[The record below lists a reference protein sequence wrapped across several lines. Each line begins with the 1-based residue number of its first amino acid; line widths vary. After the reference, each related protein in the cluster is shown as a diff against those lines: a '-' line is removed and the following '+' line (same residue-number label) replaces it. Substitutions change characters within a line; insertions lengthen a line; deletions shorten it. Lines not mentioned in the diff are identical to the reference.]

1 MTANRITDCEGFHRR
16 DFLALGTAGLFGLTL
31 PDLLR
36 MEAQG
41 ARPTRK
47 ARGVILVWLGG
58 GPATID
64 MWDLK
69 PDAPENIRGEF
80 KPIRTDVEGVEISEH
95 LPRMAKVMKHC
106 AIVRSVYHTV
116 PDHGRGAVW
125 MLTGN
130 KPVQTTQYPSLG
142 SLCAK
147 LLPAEP
153 GVPPYISFG
162 GGGYTSAGYL
172 GTAYNPFQVE
182 GSGQGMRVRGVSL
195 PQGFT
200 LDDLENRNK
209 LLEDMDEKFKEL
221 DKSSDAVS
229 GLDKFHQ
236 QALDVLRA
244 DKTKKAF
251 DLNSEKA
258 ELRARYGS
266 DNFGNAMLAARRL
279 IEAGVRFVTVTIGGW
294 DTHGQNFQNLRTRLL
309 PPVDRSLSALID
321 DLEDRKLL
329 DSTVVYCAGEFGR
342 TPKVN
347 KGSGRDHWARSMAV
361 LLAGGGIKSGYAHGS
376 TDAHGMAPNREPCT
390 PDDVAAT
397 VFHCLGL
404 DSHHEV
410 MSTSGRP
417 MSLFREGKVIDK
429 LVN

>member
-1 MTANRITDCEGFHRR
+1 MTKNRITDCEGFHRR

-47 ARGVILVWLGG
+47 AKGVILVWLGG
-58 GPATID
+58 GPSTID

-69 PDAPENIRGEF
+69 PDAADGIRGEF
-80 KPIRTDVEGVEISEH
+80 KSIKTDADGIEISEH
-95 LPRMAKVMKHC
+95 LPKMAKVMKHC
-106 AIVRSVYHTV
+106 AIVRSIYHTV

-125 MLTGN
+125 ILTGN

-153 GVPPYISFG
+153 GVPPYITFG
-162 GGGYTSAGYL
+162 NGGGYSSAGFL

-182 GSGQGMRVRGVSL
+182 GSGQTMRVRGVSL

-251 DLNSEKA
+251 DLNSEKT
-258 ELRARYGS
+258 ELRAKYGL

-279 IEAGVRFVTVTIGGW
+279 VEAGVRFVTVSIGGW

-309 PPVDRSLSALID
+309 PPVDRSQ
-321 DLEDRKLL
+321 
-329 DSTVVYCAGEFGR
+329 
-342 TPKVN
+342 
-347 KGSGRDHWARSMAV
+347 
-361 LLAGGGIKSGYAHGS
+361 
-376 TDAHGMAPNREPCT
+376 
-390 PDDVAAT
+390 
-397 VFHCLGL
+397 
-404 DSHHEV
+404 
-410 MSTSGRP
+410 
-417 MSLFREGKVIDK
+417 
-429 LVN
+429 